1 MARIP
6 EQEIERL
13 KREIAVERL
22 AIAKGV
28 KLKQHGKDLLG
39 LCPFHE
45 DRSPSLVITPDKNLW
60 HCLGACQ
67 TGGSVIDWVMRAE
80 GVSFRYALELL
91 REDIP
96 SLAAFPNKK
105 HGRQTAPVPVK
116 STTAKLPAVVDRS
129 ADAEVLLRQVVDY
142 YHATLK
148 ESPEALSYL
157 ERRGL
162 RSAELVERFRLGF
175 ANRTLAYRLP
185 PKMRK
190 DGNEMRRRLQALGI
204 LRESGHEHMT
214 GSLVVPVFDAQ
225 GRVTEMYGRK
235 ITPHLRPGTPLHMY
249 LPGPHRGVWNAEAL
263 GASKEVILCEA
274 LIDAMTFWCAG
285 YRHVTA
291 SYGVEGFTPD
301 HLEMFRSGGIE
312 RVFIAYDRDEAGDRA
327 AAKLGESLMAEG
339 MECWRV
345 VFPKGMD
352 ANDYAR
358 KMTPASKALGLVLRS
373 AQWMGKGAPR
383 PAPVVVASEEMP
395 EAAMASTPRG
405 TPAPEVSPGETAAAD
420 ADAIDVSAAAMIVA
434 GENVTA
440 LADADGVVIAEL
452 AHGAAEPVTD
462 AAEGIPS
469 LAADLPAAATVGDVA
484 PEPVRSEASAKPAS
498 SAPASKASAV
508 ATKTP
513 SGDEIVVRLG
523 DRRWRVRGLL
533 KNTSPEQMRVNVLVS
548 REGAGFHV
556 DALDL
561 YSARQRASYTAA
573 AAAEVGLEERVL
585 KKDLGELLLK
595 LEELRDQSVREGPEP
610 KTPKLSDEE
619 QAAALELLRDPRL
632 LDRILEDFDRCG
644 VVGETT
650 NKLVG
655 YLAATS
661 RKLDTPLAVVIQSSS
676 AAGKSSLMDAIL
688 SLMPEEER
696 VQYSAMTGQSL
707 FYMGEADIQ
716 HKILAIVEEQGA
728 QSAAY
733 ALKLLQSEGELTI
746 ASTGKDAATG
756 RLLTQEYRVQGP
768 VMIMLTTTAIE
779 VDEELLNRCIVLT
792 VDEGREQ
799 TRAIH
804 TRQREAQTLSGMLAR
819 HDKDRALKVHRDAQ
833 RMLRPL
839 LVVNPYAH
847 ELTFLDHATRTRRD
861 HTKYLTLIRTI
872 ALLHQYQRPVKTA
885 AHRGQ
890 ELRYVEVTKAD
901 IALAN
906 RLCHEVLGRSLDEL
920 PPQTRLLLGIL
931 DAMVRERCR
940 ELGVDRED
948 FRFSR
953 REARDGAQW
962 GNTQVKVHLGRLV
975 EMEYVVVHRG
985 RQGQG
990 YVYELAYRGEG
1001 QDGAPFLAG
1010 LLDVGTL
1017 GVVVASAPARTTPT
1031 SRGSEGDLA
1040 GSGRPSVGGLSRGG
1054 RSVESSANLHEI
1066 GSVVDGERDDD
1077 ETEHRGSVSNGAS
1090 YVDVVA
1096 ARGP

>member
-1 MARIP
+1 M
-6 EQEIERL
+6 
-13 KREIAVERL
+13 
-22 AIAKGV
+22 
-28 KLKQHGKDLLG
+28 
-39 LCPFHE
+39 
-45 DRSPSLVITPDKNLW
+45 
-60 HCLGACQ
+60 
-67 TGGSVIDWVMRAE
+67 GG
-80 GVSFRYALELL
+80 
-91 REDIP
+91 
-96 SLAAFPNKK
+96 
-105 HGRQTAPVPVK
+105 
-116 STTAKLPAVVDRS
+116 
-129 ADAEVLLRQVVDY
+129 
-142 YHATLK
+142 
-148 ESPEALSYL
+148 
-157 ERRGL
+157 
-162 RSAELVERFRLGF
+162 
-175 ANRTLAYRLP
+175 
-185 PKMRK
+185 
-190 DGNEMRRRLQALGI
+190 
-204 LRESGHEHMT
+204 
-214 GSLVVPVFDAQ
+214 
-225 GRVTEMYGRK
+225 
-235 ITPHLRPGTPLHMY
+235 
-249 LPGPHRGVWNAEAL
+249 
-263 GASKEVILCEA
+263 
-274 LIDAMTFWCAG
+274 
-285 YRHVTA
+285 
-291 SYGVEGFTPD
+291 
-301 HLEMFRSGGIE
+301 
-312 RVFIAYDRDEAGDRA
+312 
-327 AAKLGESLMAEG
+327 
-339 MECWRV
+339 
-345 VFPKGMD
+345 
-352 ANDYAR
+352 
-358 KMTPASKALGLVLRS
+358 
-373 AQWMGKGAPR
+373 
-383 PAPVVVASEEMP
+383 
-395 EAAMASTPRG
+395 
-405 TPAPEVSPGETAAAD
+405 
-420 ADAIDVSAAAMIVA
+420 AIDVSAAAVIVA
-434 GENVTA
+434 GENATA

-452 AHGAAEPVTD
+452 AHAATERAHDT
-462 AAEGIPS
+462 AEGIPS
-469 LAADLPAAATVGDVA
+469 LAADLPAAAAADTS
-484 PEPVRSEASAKPAS
+484 PEPAMRAANAKPAS
-498 SAPASKASAV
+498 SPPASKAP
-508 ATKTP
+508 ATTTP
-513 SGDEIVVRLG
+513 GGDEIVVRLG

-533 KNTSPEQMRVNVLVS
+533 KNPSPEQMRVNVLVS

-561 YSARQRASYTAA
+561 YSARQRAGYTAA
-573 AAAEVGLEERVL
+573 AAAEVGVEERVV

-595 LEELRDQSVREGPEP
+595 LEELRDKAVHQEPET

-619 QAAALELLRDPRL
+619 QAAAHELLRDPRL
-632 LDRILEDFDRCG
+632 LERILEDFDRCG

-768 VMIMLTTTAIE
+768 VMILLTTTAIE
-779 VDEELLNRCIVLT
+779 VDEELLNRCIVLS
-792 VDEGREQ
+792 VDEGRDQ

-804 TRQREAQTLSGMLAR
+804 ARQREAQTLSGVLAR

-861 HTKYLTLIRTI
+861 HTKYLTLIRAI
-872 ALLHQYQRPVKTA
+872 ALLQQYQRPVKTA
-885 AHRGQ
+885 SHRGQ

-920 PPQTRLLLGIL
+920 PPQTRRLLGIL

-953 REARDGAQW
+953 REVRDRAQW

-975 EMEYVVVHRG
+975 EMEYVVTHRG

-990 YVYELAYRGEG
+990 YVYELAYGGEG
-1001 QDGAPFLAG
+1001 QDGAPFLPG
-1010 LLDVGTL
+1010 LLDVGALDAATPL
-1017 GVVVASAPARTTPT
+1017 RTTPT

-1040 GSGRPSVGGLSRGG
+1040 GAGRPSVGGESGGG
-1054 RSVESSANLHEI
+1054 RSGESTANVGEI
-1066 GSVVDGERDDD
+1066 GSRDEDERDDD
-1077 ETEHRGSVSNGAS
+1077 ETAHRGGMSNGAS
-1090 YVDVVA
+1090 YAEVVA
-1096 ARGP
+1096 ARGA